1 MADIFN
7 YEQKR
12 KKIGARIRRLRKAA
26 GLTQEG
32 LAASL
37 DEATSQ
43 NTISSWENGVTLP
56 PLARLIALSS
66 IFDCDISY
74 LLCDYDKKQKDIAD
88 ISDLTGLSEQ
98 SIIFIRRLNS
108 EATGKGMINAL
119 NFLLTCDNI
128 DGVLCALAEYMEA
141 EDLLQRLIYLRE
153 TKREKAIKNGTYQ
166 TNLGLADMISDSM
179 EKSNLGEYK
188 LSTQF
193 GFVIQEVRR
202 KVKEKIIGG
211 VD

>member
-108 EATGKGMINAL
+108 EATGKGMVNAL